1 MMKATKFHKV
11 ILLILCLSGRAAIP
25 VMAQPELETKPL
37 MVVSI
42 SNVKELLSDLNF
54 LGGLTGAK
62 NNDWLAASGAFA
74 IVDAL
79 DKTRP
84 MGAIVETD
92 GTDFTT
98 LGFLP
103 IENLDAL
110 LEALKPFVGEP
121 NDNGDGIYEI
131 HQPVTLYFKQANGWV
146 FIAPN
151 LEELS
156 ELPKDP
162 VALLGQL
169 NHDYDAALRAHVH
182 NVPLIYRQMALGWI
196 QFGIQ
201 EEMSQL
207 EGLEDSQSKLR
218 QQWMKDSLQQINVLI
233 NETDTITLGWTVA
246 QESREVW
253 VDMAMTAVE
262 GTSSEERMK
271 TIQMGTS
278 DFAGFLLDDAVAAMH
293 FHSDISTTDKQNVV
307 RFLKGVKTGAL
318 EQLGHGEILSNDGVN
333 GKASQVL
340 GRLFDVFVTTAEA
353 GALEGGATMVAT
365 AESLALVVGGALKDG
380 QAFERSLK
388 ELANMAHEEDGV
400 PEVDWNTAE
409 VQGVHIHTL
418 HLPMDDEQ
426 IMKLVGDRLEIA
438 IGTGDHYGYIAI
450 GTGSEAL
457 LKRVIEKSTA
467 DREEILPP
475 SQLRIAVAPL
485 IQYLKLWQDDFPALE
500 NVLQNDFEVTGRDR
514 IVFETVPI
522 LRGVRNRLTLEEDV
536 LRILAELGRRIG
548 GQVPVQLGQEAG
560 PRF

>member
-1 MMKATKFHKV
+1 MMKATKFYTV
-11 ILLILCLSGRAAIP
+11 ILLVLYLLGGAVIP
-25 VMAQPELETKPL
+25 AMAQTELEIKPL
-37 MVVSI
+37 VVVSI
-42 SNVKELLSDLNF
+42 SNVKELLSDLHF
-54 LGGLTGAK
+54 LGGLTGTK
-62 NNDWLAASGAFA
+62 NNDWLAMSGASA

-110 LEALKPFVGEP
+110 LEALKPLVGEP

-131 HQPVTLYFKQANGWV
+131 HQPVSLYFKHENGWV
-146 FIAPN
+146 FIASN
-151 LEELS
+151 LESLS
-156 ELPKDP
+156 ELPQDP
-162 VALLGQL
+162 VTMLGQL
-169 NHDYDAALRAHVH
+169 NHEYDVALRAHVH
-182 NVPLIYRQMALGWI
+182 NVPLIYRQMAFGWI

-207 EGLEDSQSKLR
+207 EDLEDSQTKLR

-233 NETDTITLGWTVA
+233 NETDAITIGWTVA
-246 QESREVW
+246 QESRQVQ
-253 VDMAMTAVE
+253 VDIAMTAVE

-271 TIQMGTS
+271 TIKMGTS
-278 DFAGFLLDDAVAAMH
+278 DFAGFLLDDAVGAMH
-293 FHSDISTTDKQNVV
+293 FHSDISISDKQNVV
-307 RFLKGVKTGAL
+307 RFLKEIKAGAL
-318 EQLGHGEILSNDGVN
+318 EQLGHDEIPSNDGAS

-340 GRLFDVFVTTAEA
+340 GGLFDIFVTTAEA
-353 GALEGGATMVAT
+353 GTLEGGAAMVAT
-365 AESLALVVGGALKDG
+365 AESLALVVGAALEDG
-380 QAFERSLK
+380 HAFEKSLK
-388 ELANMAHEEDGV
+388 ELANMAHEEDSI

-409 VQGVHIHTL
+409 VQGIHIHTL

-426 IMKLVGDRLEIA
+426 IMKVVGDRLEIA
-438 IGTGDHYGYIAI
+438 VGAGDHHGYIAI

-475 SQLRIAVAPL
+475 SQLRIAVSPL

-500 NVLQNDFEVTGRDR
+500 NVLQNNFEVTGRDR

-522 LRGVRNRLTLEEDV
+522 PRGVRNRLTLEEDA
-536 LRILAELGRRIG
+536 LRILGGLGRRIG
-548 GQVPVQLGQEAG
+548 GQVPVQLGQEPD